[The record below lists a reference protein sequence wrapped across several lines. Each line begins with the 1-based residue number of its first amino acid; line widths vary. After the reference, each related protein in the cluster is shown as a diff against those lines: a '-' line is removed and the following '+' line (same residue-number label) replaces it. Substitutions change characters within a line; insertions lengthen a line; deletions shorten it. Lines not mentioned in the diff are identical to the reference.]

1 MTVLS
6 SLYGIIM
13 DRSINSPG
21 NGNDIVDV
29 LNATDKL
36 YLKEQMELLGKL
48 EINDTSN
55 IVIITSASKDLSVRF
70 VYQCLHILN
79 NKYRLNG
86 LKVITKMKKI
96 ESLFKYQSLLY
107 NIQSNNYV
115 NQICIKLL

>member
-29 LNATDKL
+29 LNATDKR

-48 EINDTSN
+48 EINNTSN
-55 IVIITSASKDLSVRF
+55 IVILTSASKDGSVNF
-70 VYQCLHILN
+70 A
-79 NKYRLNG
+79 
-86 LKVITKMKKI
+86 
-96 ESLFKYQSLLY
+96 
-107 NIQSNNYV
+107 
-115 NQICIKLL
+115 

>member
-6 SLYGIIM
+6 SSYGIMMYI
-13 DRSINSPG
+13 SINAPG
-21 NGNDIVDV
+21 NGNNFADG
-29 LNATDKL
+29 LNTTDKR
-36 YLKEQMELLGKL
+36 YFKEQMELIGRLAS
-48 EINDTSN
+48 NDTLNTGMLPSDSEN
-55 IVIITSASKDLSVRF
+55 VSIKF
-70 VYQCLHILN
+70 KYQCIHILN

-107 NIQSNNYV
+107 YIQSNNYV